1 MGLFVSPGVDCL
13 AYFIGRFKLGVGDHR
28 GPHLLDV
35 PLSCVLGSD
44 ELVPRSLA
52 GRKLQ
57 VKDVPRCRKKYN
69 NDLLDL
75 RKEHRMPSKLRK
87 IDRQAD
93 LVVDEPDDSS
103 AKADVMD
110 KLNHWDRQYKEL
122 QLGSE
127 HTCRKKRVGLI
138 AFSPEIKV

>member
-28 GPHLLDV
+28 GPHFLDV
-35 PLSCVLGSD
+35 PLSCVLRSD

-57 VKDVPRCRKKYN
+57 VKDVPWCRKKYN

-75 RKEHRMPSKLRK
+75 RKEHRMPSKL
-87 IDRQAD
+87 
-93 LVVDEPDDSS
+93 
-103 AKADVMD
+103 
-110 KLNHWDRQYKEL
+110 
-122 QLGSE
+122 
-127 HTCRKKRVGLI
+127 KRST
-138 AFSPEIKV
+138 ARPT